1 MNTEN
6 SHIDDLIVS
15 LCKGT
20 LSLSEKEEL
29 QRWANISAENKKY
42 LHEQQ
47 QIWFSVISDNEREI
61 FNPEAAFTKFWD
73 QVTPRQP
80 ARKYN
85 MWSYL
90 KYAAGFVLIIGSI
103 VSAFLYGQSMRG
115 SQEYQLTYVW
125 VPEGSQCS
133 TVLPDGSTVLL
144 RSGSQLAYRS
154 DYGKENR
161 EVELEGEGTFTVRHD
176 SLCPFSVN
184 AKKLRVNDIGTEFTV
199 TAYDKAS
206 TISVQLSKGK
216 VSIDNLV
223 KKMSPTVLNPGQ
235 TAVMDIANGQIR
247 VATTDDLDKRRLANG
262 SLLFCNIRLKEIVED
277 MERDYGIS
285 VRFASAK
292 MANTRYYCTFDSRR
306 QTFAEVFSLLS
317 AAKPFKYKIRG
328 REITIY

>member
-1 MNTEN
+1 MNTAK

-20 LSLSEKEEL
+20 ISLSEKEEL
-29 QRWANISAENKKY
+29 QRWANISAENEKY
-42 LHEQQ
+42 LLEQQ
-47 QIWFSVISDNEREI
+47 QIWFSVISDNERKI
-61 FNPEAAFTKFWD
+61 FNPKIAFDKFWN
-73 QVTPRQP
+73 QVTPSHT

-90 KYAAGFVLIIGSI
+90 KYAAVFILIIGSI
-103 VSAFLYGQSMRG
+103 VSAFLYGLNMRG
-115 SQEYQLTYVW
+115 PREYKLTYVR

-133 TVLPDGSTVLL
+133 TILPDGSTVLL
-144 RSGSQLAYRS
+144 RSGSQLTYRS
-154 DYGKENR
+154 DYGKDNR
-161 EVELEGEGTFTVRHD
+161 EVELKGEGTFTVRHD

-184 AKKLRVNDIGTEFTV
+184 AKKLRVNDIGTEFSV
-199 TAYDKAS
+199 IAYDKAP

-223 KKMSPTVLNPGQ
+223 RKASPTVLNPGQ
-235 TAVMDIANGQIR
+235 TAVMDIANGKIR
-247 VATTDDLDKRRLANG
+247 VAATDNLDKRRLANG

-277 MERDYGIS
+277 MERDYGIC
-285 VRFASAK
+285 VRFASTK
-292 MANTRYYCTFDSRR
+292 MANTRYYCTIDSRR